1 MSDEKGSSMREP
13 LRLPLY
19 VALVLVGVLAIVFK
33 KDDPLGMIIG
43 GLGVAI
49 GAYAIY
55 YWTQQRTAEN
65 LIGQNPSD
73 QDPPA
78 SS

>member
-1 MSDEKGSSMREP
+1 MREP
-13 LRLPLY
+13 LRMPLY
-19 VALVLVGVLAIVFK
+19 VALVLAGVLAIVFK

-55 YWTQQRTAEN
+55 YWTQQRPAER
-65 LIGQNPSD
+65 LIDQNPSD
-73 QDPPA
+73 QDPPV